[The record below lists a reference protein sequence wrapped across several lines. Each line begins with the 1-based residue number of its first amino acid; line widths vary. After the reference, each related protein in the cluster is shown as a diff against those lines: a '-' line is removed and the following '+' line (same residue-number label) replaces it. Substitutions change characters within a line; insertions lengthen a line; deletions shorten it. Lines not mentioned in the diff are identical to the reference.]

1 MTGEQ
6 AVILSLGLGVL
17 ASVAWFFFGKS
28 RAEERTPD
36 RADQEEGAPS
46 LETCALA
53 IGGMTCAAC
62 VSRVEKALRQVPGV
76 ADARVSLLENQG
88 VVAFDPKLVRR
99 EALVEAVEDTGY
111 DAQVV
116 VDLQQM
122 RARQAELQAAEGR
135 SLARR
140 LRVAVLL
147 TLPILAGSMGM
158 DVGLRV
164 PAWLANPWLQW
175 LLATPVL
182 FWCGRPFFEGAVV
195 SLRHR
200 SADMNALIAIG
211 TGSAYAYSAA
221 VTLAPHV
228 FAGAGVMPHAYF
240 ETAAGIITL
249 ILTGR
254 TLEARAKARTGAA
267 IEKLMGLQPRTA
279 RVVRDGRETDIPIGE
294 VAHGDLIRVRPG
306 ERIPVDGIV
315 SEGRSTVDESM
326 ITGEAMPVEK
336 GPGDFVTGGTFNRS
350 GSFVFQATRVGGET
364 TLARIVEL
372 VRKAQSSRAP
382 IQRLADTITGYFV
395 PIVVMIAVASG
406 TLWLA
411 FGPSPVMALS
421 NFVAVLIIACP
432 CALGLATPTSI
443 MVGIGKGA
451 ELGILIR
458 DAEALER
465 ARTVEV
471 VLLDK
476 TGTITQ
482 GRPRLADVV
491 PLNGMTAAEVLRLA
505 ASAERLSEHPI
516 GDAVAGA
523 AQEQGLELLPAEH
536 FHAEAGRGI
545 RALIGRRNVL
555 VGTLGFL
562 EEMGVD
568 AGPMVE
574 PAAQS
579 AERGHTPVGL
589 AVDGRA
595 AGVLSVADMLKPGS
609 ASAIAALRRM
619 GLEVVMI
626 TGDNA
631 RTAEAVARAVGIDR
645 VLAEVP
651 PERKAAE
658 VSRLQAQGKRVA
670 MVGDGVNDAPAL
682 AQADVGIAMGHG
694 TDVAIEAAGIALLS
708 GDLWGVVTA
717 LELSRAVYRNIA
729 QNLAFA
735 FGYNSLGIP
744 IAAGALYPFT
754 GRLLSP
760 MIASAAMAL
769 SDVSVISNA
778 LRLRKWR
785 PAFHAGVTRP

>member
-1 MTGEQ
+1 VSGEQ
-6 AVILSLGLGVL
+6 AGILGAGAGALVL
-17 ASVAWFFFGKS
+17 VAWFFFGKS
-28 RAEERTPD
+28 KN
-36 RADQEEGAPS
+36 QQQQAPEVREPAAS
-46 LETCALA
+46 TETCTLA

-62 VSRVEKALRQVPGV
+62 VARVEKALRQVPGV
-76 ADARVSLLENQG
+76 SEARVSLLENQG
-88 VVAFDPKLVRR
+88 LVAFDPRVVRR
-99 EALVEAVEDTGY
+99 EALVEAIEDTGY
-111 DAQVV
+111 DAQVIG
-116 VDLQQM
+116 DLEQM
-122 RARQAELQAAEGR
+122 RARQAEVQAAEGR
-135 SLARR
+135 SLGRR
-140 LRVAVLL
+140 LMVAAILSFPVLL
-147 TLPILAGSMGM
+147 GSMGM
-158 DVGLRV
+158 DMGLHV
-164 PAWLANPWLQW
+164 PPWLQNPWLQW
-175 LLATPVL
+175 ALTTPVL
-182 FWCGRPFFEGAVV
+182 LWCGRPFFTGAIA

-200 SADMNALIAIG
+200 GADMDVLIAIG
-211 TGSAYAYSAA
+211 TGSAYVYSVA
-221 VTLAPHV
+221 VTLAPQI
-228 FAGAGVMPHAYF
+228 FAKAGVMPHAYF

-267 IEKLMGLQPRTA
+267 IEKLIGLQPRTA
-279 RVVRDGRETDIPIGE
+279 RVLRDGRETDIPIGE
-294 VAHGDLIRVRPG
+294 VVHGDIIRVRPG
-306 ERIPVDGIV
+306 ERIPVDGTV
-315 SEGRSTVDESM
+315 LEGSSTVDESM
-326 ITGEAMPVEK
+326 ITGEAMPVQK
-336 GPGDFVTGGTFNRS
+336 QPGDAVTGGTVNRS
-350 GSFVFQATRVGGET
+350 GSFLFQATRVGSET

-372 VRKAQSSRAP
+372 VRRAQSSRAP
-382 IQRLADTITGYFV
+382 IQRLADAITGIFV
-395 PIVVMIAVASG
+395 PVVVMIAITSG

-451 ELGILIR
+451 ELGVLIR

-465 ARTVEV
+465 ARMVQV

-476 TGTITQ
+476 TGTITE
-482 GRPRLADVV
+482 GHPRVVDVV
-491 PLNGMTAAEVLRLA
+491 PLNGMAAEDVLRFA

-516 GDAVAGA
+516 ADSIVSA
-523 AQEQGLELLPAEH
+523 AHGQGVELLPTES
-536 FHAEAGRGI
+536 FHAEAGKGI
-545 RALIGRRNVL
+545 RALVGRHTVV
-555 VGTLGFL
+555 VGTLRFL

-568 AGPMVE
+568 AQTMGE
-574 PAAQS
+574 RAAQL
-579 AERGHTPVGL
+579 AESGGTPVGL
-589 AVDGRA
+589 AVDGKA
-595 AGVLSVADMLKPGS
+595 AGLVAVADTLKPGS
-609 ASAIAALRRM
+609 ASAVAALKRM
-619 GLEVVMI
+619 GLEVVMV

-631 RTAEAVARAVGIDR
+631 RTAQAVAQAVGVDR

-651 PERKAAE
+651 PERKAEE
-658 VSRLQAQGKRVA
+658 VARLQAQGKRVA

-760 MIASAAMAL
+760 MIASAAMAF

-785 PAFHAGVTRP
+785 PRHATTLNRP